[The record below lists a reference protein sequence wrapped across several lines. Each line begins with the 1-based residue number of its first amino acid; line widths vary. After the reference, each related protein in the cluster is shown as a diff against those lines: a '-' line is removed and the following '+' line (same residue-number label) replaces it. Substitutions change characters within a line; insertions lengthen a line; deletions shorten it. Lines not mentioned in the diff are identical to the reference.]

1 MLEPREG
8 RRLLGRMFV
17 LVGQCTFEL
26 TDSRAAG
33 LELRLGGAPSAPLGV
48 QALGQL
54 ALPKLQRGHPAVEL
68 GALAGEA
75 LAHLGLGRS
84 PLHPLAFE
92 RLLDGADGAACRSD
106 RMLGR
111 GERLRAFGRLG
122 LVAGGVVGL
131 GRPDLAAQDPELAP
145 HRSRSRHGGGELG
158 PRGGRLLLRPRDDG
172 DAFLQLTAASL
183 QVGRDARVIRQMFVV
198 EL

>member
-1 MLEPREG
+1 RGLEVTARPFQRRPQLSKRALDGDQRRVGSRALGRGPRAADLRAELLEPVLEPREG

-68 GALAGEA
+68 GAL
-75 LAHLGLGRS
+75 
-84 PLHPLAFE
+84 
-92 RLLDGADGAACRSD
+92 
-106 RMLGR
+106 
-111 GERLRAFGRLG
+111 
-122 LVAGGVVGL
+122 
-131 GRPDLAAQDPELAP
+131 
-145 HRSRSRHGGGELG
+145 
-158 PRGGRLLLRPRDDG
+158 
-172 DAFLQLTAASL
+172 
-183 QVGRDARVIRQMFVV
+183 
-198 EL
+198 